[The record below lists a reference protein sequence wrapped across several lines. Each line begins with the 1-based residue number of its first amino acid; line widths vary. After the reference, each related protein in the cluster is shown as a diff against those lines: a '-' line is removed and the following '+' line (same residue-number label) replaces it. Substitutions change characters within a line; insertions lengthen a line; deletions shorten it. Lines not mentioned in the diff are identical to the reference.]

1 MLESFSRKSQQFWA
15 MKHRFTRFSGSWIHV
30 LCAFAIAAQYC
41 CWSLSAQSQ
50 NADAIIDAPSRVVD
64 APANTTAPS
73 APAAPAANPAATT
86 SPGASPA
93 TATISPGAPA
103 AAPAAPGA
111 SPAATASTPATP
123 RIPGKPE
130 EFTLPNGLKVLV
142 VEDRAYPVVCCLMWY
157 RVGSRNERFGATGL
171 SHLTEHLLY
180 KNVGSF
186 KSGEIG
192 ASIARVGGQF
202 NGYTSDDFTAFF
214 ETVPTSKLEL
224 ALKIESERMRG
235 ATFKDDDVN
244 EEIENIQAEFE
255 AEAKDPMT
263 VLSNEVRASL
273 FQQHPYHNPTMG
285 WRNDVE
291 NLTAQQVKL
300 FYDRYFWP
308 ENATLILV
316 GDVTSKSALPVV
328 QKYFA
333 KIPKSPAAI
342 AEVKVVEPAQHG
354 ERRITVKHPG
364 NKEILQVSFHA
375 PALSDPDSAAMVVLE
390 KLLNSHISGR
400 LKTKLVETKTCA
412 NALASF
418 ETKKDPSCF
427 SISCVAVPATANAQ
441 QKLLEGVDSVINQLK
456 TQPVSEQ
463 ELRRARNQAEVAFFT
478 ERDGPYRTGFHL
490 GYFETLAG
498 WQNAYIWSDRLKSV
512 SAADVQRVAK
522 KYLYADNRV
531 VAWLAGQTAPKAVPK
546 PEPTKDEKAP
556 NQKFDHVKVTG
567 YKDSDEAVAPKPS
580 AAKSMTNRVTSGAAS
595 VVGNTLETT
604 ASTATKAAT
613 KAVGTTLNTAATAVD
628 TTLNTAA
635 TAVDTTVNAAATVVD
650 TTLSTA
656 ARGITTT
663 ATAIGAIGSIPA
675 VVGSKLLKPHQTEP
689 SFTPRVEKRVLRNG
703 MTLLVYESHLSPIVQ
718 ISGMVKAGEAYE
730 PHGKRGLAALAT
742 HLMNQG
748 SAKRTRAQLQQQ
760 QEDMGLVPAQMLK
773 FEEKLET
780 IDFQARCLSR
790 DLATELDMVSES
802 LLTPPVTE
810 EDLETA
816 QQILPAALKRAETQ
830 MDKVERVM
838 LQSLL
843 SNTSAYRPADP
854 AEKVRTIDGATLADV
869 QKYFASNI
877 VPGATTIVVAGDITA
892 DQALSMAERSFAKWP
907 AKGGRPKLTAQPA
920 EHRVLKTAVP
930 VTGKARHTVCF
941 GQLIPITPAHHDY
954 GSFLIAD
961 SVLDNHPIISR
972 IAKRM
977 SNEPNLLNALN
988 EESVET
994 RIEPMAHYT
1003 AWSVIASVEPN
1014 AVPTAVRALQEEL
1027 RNIAKSGISH
1037 EECQEVKRY
1046 LLGSIPVR
1054 KFATLASVSRMAL
1067 NSCLHDDDPNGYL
1080 FAMDSVRSANPDT
1093 VNKIIRSSFKPDQ
1106 CTLVIAGNAQTI
1118 RAARSQ
1124 APNTPSK

>member
-1 MLESFSRKSQQFWA
+1 MT
-15 MKHRFTRFSGSWIHV
+15 HRFTRLSGKWVHG
-30 LCAFAIAAQYC
+30 LCTLAIAVQYVG
-41 CWSLSAQSQ
+41 WTLSAQSQ
-50 NADAIIDAPSRVVD
+50 TAGDAIIDAPSSVSVPAIGADTGTAEPGAPEITPVKPLQPTPSTADSQPVPPTD
-64 APANTTAPS
+64 A
-73 APAAPAANPAATT
+73 
-86 SPGASPA
+86 ASPA
-93 TATISPGAPA
+93 PSTQPPTTQSAATQASAAGQVTPGTSAQTPA
-103 AAPAAPGA
+103 V
-111 SPAATASTPATP
+111 PAATAAASNAGKA
-123 RIPGKPE
+123 PGKPE
-130 EFTLPNGLKVLV
+130 EFTLPNGLKVLI
-142 VEDRAYPVVCCLMWY
+142 VEDKAYPVVCCLMWY

-171 SHLTEHLLY
+171 SHLSEHLLY
-180 KNVGSF
+180 KRVGSF
-186 KSGEIG
+186 KPGEIG
-192 ASIARVGGQF
+192 ASIARIGGQF

-214 ETVPTSKLEL
+214 ETLPTSKLEL
-224 ALKIESERMRG
+224 ALKIESERMRS
-235 ATFKDDDVN
+235 ATFKDEDVN

-285 WRNDVE
+285 WRSDVE
-291 NLTAQQVKL
+291 NLTAQQVKA

-308 ENATLILV
+308 DNATLILV
-316 GDVTSKSALPVV
+316 GDVTSKTALPVV
-328 QKYFA
+328 QKYFTR
-333 KIPKSPAAI
+333 IPRSPSPVR
-342 AEVKVVEPAQHG
+342 EEKVTEPAQHG

-364 NKEILQVSFHA
+364 NKEILQVAYHA
-375 PALSDPDSAAMVVLE
+375 PALSESDAAAMVVLE

-400 LKTKLVETKTCA
+400 LKTKLVESKTCA
-412 NALASF
+412 QALSSF
-418 ETKKDPSCF
+418 ETKKDPGCF

-441 QKLLEGVDSVINQLK
+441 QKLLDGVDSLVGQLK
-456 TQPVSEQ
+456 SQPVSEQ

-498 WQNAYIWSDRLKSV
+498 WQNAYAWSDRLKAV
-512 SAADVQRVAK
+512 SAADIQRVAK
-522 KYLYADNRV
+522 KYMHPDSRV
-531 VAWLAGQTAPKAVPK
+531 VAWLAGQSAPKAVPK
-546 PEPTKDEKAP
+546 PEASKEEKPVPA
-556 NQKFDHVKVTG
+556 KFDHVKVTG
-567 YKDSDEAVAPKPS
+567 YKKDDGAKGPKSSTRSVTSKVTS
-580 AAKSMTNRVTSGAAS
+580 AAAN
-595 VVGNTLETT
+595 VVGTTLETAVNT
-604 ASTATKAAT
+604 AT

-635 TAVDTTVNAAATVVD
+635 TAVDTTLN
-650 TTLSTA
+650 TA
-656 ARGITTT
+656 ANAVSTT

-675 VVGSKLLKPHQTEP
+675 VVGSKLLKPHQQE
-689 SFTPRVEKRVLRNG
+689 SHFGPRVEKRMLRNG
-703 MTLLVYESHLSPIVQ
+703 ITLLVYESHLSPIVQ

-730 PHGKRGLAALAT
+730 PHGKRGLSALAT

-748 SAKRTRAQLQQQ
+748 SARRTRSQLQQL
-760 QEDMGLVPAQMLK
+760 QEDLGLVPAQMLK

-780 IDFQARCLSR
+780 IDFHARCLSR
-790 DLATELDMVSES
+790 DLPAELDVVSES
-802 LLTPPVTE
+802 MVTPPVTE
-810 EDLETA
+810 DDLENT
-816 QQILPAALKRAETQ
+816 QQVLPAALKRSETQ

-854 AEKVRTIDGATLADV
+854 SEKARTIDGATVGDV
-869 QKYFASNI
+869 QKYFASHI
-877 VPGATTIVVAGDITA
+877 VPGATAIALAGDVTA
-892 DQALSMAERSFAKWP
+892 DQAVTLAERSFAKWSTR
-907 AKGGRPKLTAQPA
+907 AGRPRLTAQPA

-972 IAKRM
+972 IARRM

-988 EESVET
+988 EDGVET

-1027 RNIAKSGISH
+1027 HAIAKTGITH
-1037 EECQEVKRY
+1037 DECQEVKRY

-1054 KFATLASVSRMAL
+1054 KFATLTSVARMAL

-1080 FAMDSVRSANPDT
+1080 SAMDSVRSANSDT

-1118 RAARSQ
+1118 RAVRSQ
-1124 APNTPSK
+1124 APNTPSR